1 MFVEKKQDRKTYKVA
16 VTNYLEVLENN
27 ETHLKFKLKMFE
39 EAMIK
44 PKDAFNYLTGLE
56 LKDFDTIKESV
67 TLEKN

>member
-1 MFVEKKQDRKTYKVA
+1 
-16 VTNYLEVLENN
+16 
-27 ETHLKFKLKMFE
+27 MFE